1 MEIVEEES
9 KFEEE
14 YTKFLAKQK
23 ELEAKLDVAYA
34 AGDSSALTFVADD
47 GAKLAIPVAKS
58 GLTVSQLGTTLNDLA
73 VDPNIWKSNDGVYV
87 GYENPWIYD
96 SKCKIDTGLTKMN
109 STDAMLLDHLKK
121 QFTPIAEGTG
131 FTELGEKLKAKLR
144 EKLGD
149 NKICIRIASDGN
161 VYIEERAN
169 NATVCMIAH
178 NLVSF
183 MIPYRSESK
192 ALLIRGEE
200 DLYKVVKGVEILA
213 DYWEE
218 EKQKERKLR
227 HMLNALDVFE

>member
-1 MEIVEEES
+1 MEEEV
-9 KFEEE
+9 
-14 YTKFLAKQK
+14 
-23 ELEAKLDVAYA
+23 LEAKLDVASA
-34 AGDSSALTFVADD
+34 AGDSSTLTFIADD
-47 GAKLAIPVAKS
+47 GAKLAIPAVKN
-58 GLTVSQLGTTLNDLA
+58 GVTVSQLGTTLSDLA
-73 VDPNIWKSNDGVYV
+73 IDPNIWKSNDGIYV
-87 GYENPWIYD
+87 GYDNPWTID
-96 SKCKIDTGLTKMN
+96 PKCKIDTGITKMSSN
-109 STDAMLLDHLKK
+109 DAMLLDYLKK

-149 NKICIRIASDGN
+149 NRICIRIASDGN
-161 VYIEERAN
+161 VYIEERTC
-169 NATVCMIAH
+169 NATVCMITH

-218 EKQKERKLR
+218 EQQKERKLR

>member
-1 MEIVEEES
+1 MEEES

-23 ELEAKLDVAYA
+23 QILEAKADVACA
-34 AGDSSALTFVADD
+34 AGDSSTLTFVADD
-47 GAKLAIPVAKS
+47 GAKLAIAAPKS
-58 GLTVSQLGTTLNDLA
+58 GLTVSQLGTTLSDLA
-73 VDPNIWKSNDGVYV
+73 VDPNIWKSNEGIYA
-87 GYENPWIYD
+87 GHENPWIID
-96 SKCKIDTGLTKMN
+96 TKCKIDTGLTKMN
-109 STDAMLLDHLKK
+109 SNDAMLLDYLKK

-169 NATVCMIAH
+169 NATVCMITH

-183 MIPYRSESK
+183 MIPYRSETK

-200 DLYKVVKGVEILA
+200 DLYKVVKGVEILT